1 LKEPPEHPVGFGI
14 RVDVGDPSGIMQVGW
29 RGSVNV
35 GFALGSDSDGNRQSR
50 GDIVIRLNTMR
61 VAVMLGVLVLVLQ
74 ASPVRAESS
83 GANAGLGSAAVI
95 SSLIYGPVK
104 MVYSLLGA
112 VIGGFAWGLSGGD
125 TEVLTAVIS
134 PAVRGDYVIT
144 PSHLR
149 GEQPIEFIGRRPDY
163 REETVVLEEVY

>member
-1 LKEPPEHPVGFGI
+1 
-14 RVDVGDPSGIMQVGW
+14 M
-29 RGSVNV
+29 
-35 GFALGSDSDGNRQSR
+35 
-50 GDIVIRLNTMR
+50 IRLNTLR
-61 VAVMLGVLVLVLQ
+61 VTAMLGVLVLVLQ
-74 ASPVRAESS
+74 ASPVRAEST

-95 SSLIYGPVK
+95 SSLVYGPVK

-149 GEQPIEFIGRRPDY
+149 GEEPVEFIGRRETY
-163 REETVVLEEVY
+163 REDTVVLEEIY